1 MEPIFFELTVD
12 QKNKR
17 VCLVDLPT
25 HQTDWNIERLAEW
38 LVAHYASKLEQ
49 TDLLILRPDVGVP
62 LPNTDKYVDEL
73 LVLARKVPQPAIH
86 MLYSFNFE
94 HKLSEDSSTRHAGV
108 HCSTES
114 RDSIINSIRECEFKH
129 YVDDSNALLATRKGF
144 VYCAPSGHYV
154 RQFLRV
160 GNIQRSRQALDATFF
175 WMLPFLKGRS
185 TIIADTWSISSI
197 AINAARLFGKYEA
210 GKDCKVDFFPQYFDG
225 SPQSRHIAETVLRY
239 AGRNRGAILMLFSAV
254 RSGRSLQHIQ
264 EALSEILPTADIKY
278 LAIYSLDGGVGNP
291 IPINALC
298 ARLKGFEAVEKTGTV
313 IRIDSGSFFPMTA
326 KDKPLMIGDA
336 HGKRNYNFFEK
347 YQGLQAFR
355 IHRNVTDFS
364 GKTLRHHAFDISIE
378 ALLRSP
384 IFLERFHEK
393 LRSLPDPSIIVVPPH
408 KAGKSMGN
416 AAKEFLKATRGQ
428 APELVVHADLD
439 LQDNSLKPIFETTTL
454 QSELLI
460 LDDVSITGQRLN
472 RFQANLRSWNFRG
485 HVTYLVGVARPDDEE
500 KWKDRVKNLKR
511 RQGDQQN
518 YVECVEQIVLP
529 DWREDECPWC
539 LEYGWLTE
547 MIRTRGFGEEG
558 VRLAFERREILEQAT
573 DGDGLVGNVFWIPPQ
588 QQRPTMTPESIFL
601 PNVDATEA
609 DIAAS
614 VAGAIQRMRTG
625 PEDEQR
631 LKADFLQPRVL
642 DPHNFLGPSPRYND
656 LVLMMSVL
664 RNALPSEL
672 RRWDDEDETERS
684 RYLGSAF
691 VDDQYRFAL
700 ELTVAIAQG
709 KFPLIEDGDVDLAA
723 IQPPEAQEILRST
736 LKKQ

>member
-12 QKNKR
+12 EKNKQ

-25 HQTDWNIERLAEW
+25 HQTDWNIRSIADALAT
-38 LVAHYASKLEQ
+38 HYASKLEQ
-49 TDLLILRPDVGVP
+49 TDLLILRPDVGAP
-62 LPNTDKYVDEL
+62 LPNTDEYSDKL
-73 LVLARKVPQPAIH
+73 PILARKIPQPVIH

-94 HKLSEDSSTRHAGV
+94 HRLSENSTTRHAKV
-108 HCSTES
+108 QYSTET
-114 RDSIINSIRECEFKH
+114 RASIIKGIREGEFKH
-129 YVDDSNALLATRKGF
+129 YVDDSDALLPARKGF
-144 VYCAPSGHYV
+144 VYRAPSGHYV

-160 GNIQRSRQALDATFF
+160 GNIQKNRQALDAAFF

-197 AINAARLFGKYEA
+197 AINAARLLRNYPG
-210 GKDCKVDFFPQYFDG
+210 GRDCRVDFLPEYFDG
-225 SPQSRHIAETVLRY
+225 SLHSRHNAKTVLRY
-239 AGRNRGAILMLFSAV
+239 ADRNRGSILMLFSAV
-254 RSGRSLQHIQ
+254 RSGRSLEHVQ
-264 EALSEILPTADIKY
+264 EALSEIRPAADIKY
-278 LAIYSLDGGVGNP
+278 LAIYSLDGGVGDP
-291 IPINALC
+291 VPINVLC
-298 ARLKGFEAVEKTGTV
+298 ARLKGFEDVEKRGAI

-355 IHRNVTDFS
+355 MHRNVADTD
-364 GKTLRHHAFDISIE
+364 GKKLRHHAFDINIE
-378 ALLRSP
+378 ALLQSQ
-384 IFLERFHEK
+384 IFLDQFHEK
-393 LRSLPDPSIIVVPPH
+393 LRSLPDLSAIVVPPH

-416 AAKEFLKATRGQ
+416 AAKEFLKSTRGQ

-460 LDDVSITGQRLN
+460 LDDVSTTGQRLN
-472 RFQANLRSWNFRG
+472 RFQANLRSWNFQG
-485 HVTYLVGVARPDDEE
+485 HVTYMVGVARPDDEE
-500 KWKDRVKNLKR
+500 RWAYRVRNLRMRKGDRAN
-511 RQGDQQN
+511 D
-518 YVECVEQIVLP
+518 VECLEKIVLP
-529 DWREDECPWC
+529 DWDMAECPWC
-539 LEYGWLTE
+539 LEYEWLSE
-547 MIRTRGFGEEG
+547 MIETSGFGEEG
-558 VRLAFERREILEQAT
+558 LKRAIERRELLEQAA
-573 DGDGLVGNVFWIPPQ
+573 DGEGLVSNVFWIPPQ
-588 QQRPTMTPESIFL
+588 RQRPTITPRSIFL

-614 VAGAIQRMRTG
+614 VAGAIQRMRTE
-625 PEDEQR
+625 PEDGQR

-642 DPHNFLGPSPRYND
+642 DPHNFLGPDPRYND
-656 LVLMMSVL
+656 LVLRMAVL
-664 RNALPSEL
+664 RSALPSEL
-672 RRWDDEDETERS
+672 RRWDDGEETLRS

-691 VDDQYRFAL
+691 VDDQCCFAL